1 MTQEDKELLLR
12 DLCARLPYGVKVC
25 IDDDTQEPEVLYEI
39 STFKPNPH
47 FSTQSWLRVYIENI
61 KPFLR
66 SFKSMTKDERSEYYK
81 RCKSYHYKRTW
92 KYCRSEYGET
102 LYRKEPRSYTAFYRT
117 PEALDYLNSIHVD
130 YRGLI
135 KKGLALKAERGMY
148 DNTENEANR

>member
-12 DLCARLPYGVKVC
+12 DFCARLPYNVKGNLQGVDRVVHV
-25 IDDDTQEPEVLYEI
+25 IDMERGTVNGWAVEMC
-39 STFKPNPH
+39 KP
-47 FSTQSWLRVYIENI
+47 Y
-61 KPFLR
+61 LR

-92 KYCRSEYGET
+92 KHGKNQYGET
-102 LYRKEPRSYTAFYRT
+102 LYKKEPMSYTAFYRT

-135 KKGLALKAERGMY
+135 KKGLALKAEPGMY
-148 DNTENEANR
+148 DNTENETNR